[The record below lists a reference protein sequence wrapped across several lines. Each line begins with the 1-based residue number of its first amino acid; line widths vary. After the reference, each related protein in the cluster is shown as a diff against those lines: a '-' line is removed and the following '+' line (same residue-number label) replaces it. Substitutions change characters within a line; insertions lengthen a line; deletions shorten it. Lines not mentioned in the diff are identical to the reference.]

1 MRKIGLRSFE
11 SINKQHD
18 IRSNQHIKESIKRLE
33 RRPAEANARAGNFIR
48 VRDAERATEI

>member
-33 RRPAEANARAGNFIR
+33 RPPPRTRAGNFIR
-48 VRDAERATEI
+48 VRDAERATET